1 MRTMRKA
8 GWLARMWLSAVGVAV
23 LVAGGCNRPQASA
36 ATSTEDAVQAGI
48 AVAEP
53 GGVTQ
58 ESAPAPDRA
67 AAVPSAHHALGPVA
81 TVNGRDIPADKF
93 NAEFDRL
100 MGRSARIPP
109 DRLHRIANNILQRL
123 IETELRQQAI
133 ESEHV
138 ELSEPEFEAA
148 YKEFT
153 SRFVDAQGHF
163 DESAFQQ
170 ELARSRLSVDQ
181 LRKQIREQGMQ
192 RKLVEKLGRVDVSE
206 SDLKAFYD
214 ANPSAWVEAASRDV
228 RPILIRVPG
237 DARPDAVHKAEA
249 QAQEAYKVLK
259 KGGDFEQIARQYDDT
274 PLQPIHILR
283 GSGDPELEKAAFALK
298 VGEVSPPVKTRWG
311 YYVLRL
317 LEKNEQRQRPYSE
330 VHAEIQRT
338 LSGRRMYQEDR
349 RIVQELRKK
358 ADVIEKLG
366 F

>member
-1 MRTMRKA
+1 MRKA
-8 GWLARMWLSAVGVAV
+8 ECGATMWWSVVGVAALAV
-23 LVAGGCNRPQASA
+23 FGCNRPQASA
-36 ATSTEDAVQAGI
+36 KAATPTDVQTGA

-53 GGVTQ
+53 AAATP
-58 ESAPAPDRA
+58 ESAPAPSSA
-67 AAVPSAHHALGPVA
+67 AAMATPGRALGPVA

-93 NAEFDRL
+93 NTEFDRL

-109 DRLHRIANNILQRL
+109 DRLHRIAANILQRL
-123 IETELRQQAI
+123 IENELRQQAI
-133 ESEHV
+133 EKEQV

-153 SRFVDAQGHF
+153 SRFVDAQAHF

-181 LRKQIREQGMQ
+181 LRKQIREQGLQ
-192 RKLVEKLGRVDVSE
+192 RKLVEKLGRVEVSE

-237 DARPDAVHKAEA
+237 DAQPDAVHKAEA
-249 QAQEAYKVLK
+249 HAQEAYKALK
-259 KGGDFEQIARQYDDT
+259 KGGDFEQIARQFDDT
-274 PLQPIHILR
+274 PLQPIHIVR
-283 GSGDPELEKAAFALK
+283 GSGDPELEKAAFSLK
-298 VGEVSPPVKTRWG
+298 VGEVSAPVKTRWG

-317 LEKNEQRQRPYSE
+317 LEKNDQRQRPYSE